1 MAAHL
6 RPEPSMTFRS
16 VLLTAALLLALPVP
30 ALAGI
35 VCPAKIEVTQ
45 VLTASQADWKA
56 GAAQLPTELAGLAV
70 YDGPPEE
77 LAQLIHDN
85 EKETDKT
92 WTISWE
98 LPKNPRGY
106 WITCEYANTTVT
118 LTRKL
123 PETVTRCEVVHDR
136 NVSFGGGKLVV
147 QSMDCGPAK

>member
-1 MAAHL
+1 MTSRSALLAA
-6 RPEPSMTFRS
+6 
-16 VLLTAALLLALPVP
+16 VLLLALPAP
-30 ALAGI
+30 ALAGV
-35 VCPAKIEVTQ
+35 VCPMKIDVTQ
-45 VLTASQADWKA
+45 QLAAAQADWKE
-56 GAAQLPTELAGLAV
+56 GAAKLPTELSGLAV

-77 LAQLIHDN
+77 LAQLIHDD

-92 WTISWE
+92 WTISWD
-98 LPKNPRGY
+98 LPTNPRGY

-123 PETVTRCEVVHDR
+123 PDTVTRCEVVHDR